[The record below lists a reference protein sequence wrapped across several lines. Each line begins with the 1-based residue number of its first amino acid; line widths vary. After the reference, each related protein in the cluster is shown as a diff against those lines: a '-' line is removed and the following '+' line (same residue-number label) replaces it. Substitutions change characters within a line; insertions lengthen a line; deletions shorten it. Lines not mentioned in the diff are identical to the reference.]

1 MLSEEQGMEKRQ
13 QKPSELLLG
22 VAYLYFTDFGKS
34 TANYLLW
41 LNSLDASETGVG
53 FRNGGVGS

>member
-1 MLSEEQGMEKRQ
+1 MEKRQ